1 MRCIIFHLSVRSN
14 SSYVEVTKPNVAK
27 NALHL
32 ELGHRMFDSILI
44 IGPSIQSLNQ
54 LGDVFSGIK
63 KKVIHSVVKMGKHF
77 EQLNNVRNFR
87 K

>member
-1 MRCIIFHLSVRSN
+1 MAR
-14 SSYVEVTKPNVAK
+14 

-32 ELGHRMFDSILI
+32 ELGHHMFDSILI
-44 IGPSIQSLNQ
+44 IGPSVQSLNQ
-54 LGDVFSGIK
+54 LGEVFSEIK
-63 KKVIHSVVKMGKHF
+63 KKVIHNVVKMGKHF